1 MHGAGGRGSGVGE
14 DAGVGGQGLG
24 VREIHGASPTT
35 DPAFKPRDIT
45 VTSTISKLMLL
56 TEEEF
61 RVAFKGSPVKR
72 AKWRG
77 LFRNAAAALASRD
90 DAEAIAALEHALNDP
105 EELVRD
111 AAAAALDQICG
122 R

>member
-1 MHGAGGRGSGVGE
+1 M
-14 DAGVGGQGLG
+14 
-24 VREIHGASPTT
+24 
-35 DPAFKPRDIT
+35 
-45 VTSTISKLMLL
+45 
-56 TEEEF
+56 
-61 RVAFKGSPVKR
+61 AFKGSPVKR